1 MNYLAH
7 IALSGEKT
15 DIMIGNFIGDFIKG
29 NDYNNYPKDLKKGM
43 LLHRAIDSFTDNHP
57 LTIQSKRRFYSEYPK
72 VGGIITDII
81 YDYFLCQQ
89 WNKFYSI
96 ELNDFIANTYTTLK
110 HNKNKFPKEM
120 DYLYQHLIK
129 NDWFQRYQTQ
139 EGTALTLTEIGKRL
153 KYPKDLG
160 FAFNIVNDNFS
171 SFDDEFSEF
180 YKELMNFCTRF
191 LDEN

>member
-7 IALSGEKT
+7 IALSGVNT
-15 DIMIGNFIGDFIKG
+15 DVMIGNFIGDFIKG

-43 LLHRAIDSFTDNHP
+43 LLHRDIDSFTDNHP
-57 LTIQSKRRFYSEYPK
+57 LTIQSKRRFYEAYPK
-72 VGGIITDII
+72 VGGIITDIL

-89 WNKFYSI
+89 WNKFYAI
-96 ELNDFIANTYTTLK
+96 ELNDFIAKTYVTLK
-110 HNKNKFPKEM
+110 LNKSKFPKEM

-160 FAFNIVNDNFS
+160 MAFHIVNDNFN
-171 SFDDEFSEF
+171 SFEEEFSEF
-180 YKELMNFCTRF
+180 YKELLNFCNHF
-191 LDEN
+191 IDEN